1 MGNTA
6 FRLLLSRKSNIPKKR
21 LTILTPRKSEIEKNR
36 FPTAFF
42 ACFSVILSR
51 KMKIADFRLT
61 FSKKEFQNG
70 AICKSFS
77 VISTFTTYRPYP
89 TARKALAPRP
99 TLKDFRHLP
108 DSLIYDR
115 NQGFNET
122 EHFETN
128 PSLHFP
134 VGLCLLL
141 L

>member
-21 LTILTPRKSEIEKNR
+21 LTILTPRKSEIGKNR
-36 FPTAFF
+36 FPTAFL

-61 FSKKEFQNG
+61 FSKKELLNG

-89 TARKALAPRP
+89 TARKALALRLPACPVRP
-99 TLKDFRHLP
+99 AHRGARRP
-108 DSLIYDR
+108 YA
-115 NQGFNET
+115 
-122 EHFETN
+122 
-128 PSLHFP
+128 
-134 VGLCLLL
+134 
-141 L
+141 